1 MANPTREEI
10 NAGQAPYS
18 RFFLSFYDFL
28 ILGIFCRYL
37 WKCPS
42 QFIVDNYNRNI
53 SANHLDV
60 GVGTGYNLDHC
71 RFPSESPRLALLDL
85 NQNCLDVTGKRLDR
99 YSPEMYCGDVFEP
112 FETGVDRFD
121 SVALNGLL
129 HCIPGTMKDKG
140 IVFDNARGVLNP
152 GGVVFGCTILGKDV
166 ERSTAAKMM
175 MYVTNRNKAFSN
187 LEDGPDELK
196 EELSKR
202 YKDINVE
209 VIGCMALF
217 SARI

>member
-10 NAGQAPYS
+10 DAGQAVYNK
-18 RFFLSFYDFL
+18 FFLSYYDFL
-28 ILGIFCRYL
+28 ILGIFCRFI

-42 QFIVDNYNRNI
+42 RIILDNYNRNI

-71 RFPSESPRLALLDL
+71 RFPTDTPRLALLDL
-85 NQNCLDVTGKRLDR
+85 NQNCLEVTGKRLAR
-99 YSPEMYCGDVFEP
+99 YAPEVYCGDVFEP
-112 FETGVDRFD
+112 FDTGAERFD

-140 IVFDNARGVLNP
+140 VVFDHARQVLNP

-166 ERSTAAKMM
+166 EKSKAARMM
-175 MYVTNRNKAFSN
+175 MYVTNKNKAFSN
-187 LEDGPDELK
+187 LGDGPGELK
-196 EELSKR
+196 EELSER
-202 YKDINVE
+202 FKDVSVE
-209 VIGCMALF
+209 IVGCMALF
-217 SARI
+217 SAR